1 MSRDIRSRDH
11 SADHYYRSAPQD
23 EAGQGRSF
31 QLLRGLFL
39 VTGAIATLALSFFYL
54 SPTPGEA
61 KEDAD
66 FPLLFR
72 SIDRRLKESYVDLGR
87 IDPQPLLRKAF
98 TAIEFSADDIY
109 IEDSDPGNPYI
120 PVHIGDKTS
129 VFTLKDNMS
138 RGESVEL
145 IEKVFSFLSNY
156 YSGEKSL
163 NDIRYSAANNYLSGI
178 DPHTLVFTPQR
189 YEEFAVQIQG
199 EIFGV
204 GMMVGTDDT
213 GKLQVKQVLKN
224 TPAQKAGFKRDDI
237 IAKINDEST
246 VNMTVQEAVQKIRGK
261 RNTEITLTVK
271 RKGGKDNK
279 EIETI
284 PISVKRDRVEIKS
297 VESKLLKDWNLEGK
311 GPWKGGVGYIHATNF
326 DRNTYKSLR
335 SNLNQLRKDNGGKPL
350 AGLILD
356 LRNNSGGLL
365 SQAISMTDAFLSR
378 GDVVAQAYK
387 DKEPVYRTAKAANT
401 EPPYPL
407 ILLADEAS
415 ASAAEIVIGA
425 LQKNNRAIV
434 IGTRTFGK
442 GSVQQLQRL
451 PNGSQLKIT
460 VSEYLLPGKISIQE
474 TGVVPDIL
482 AEPAVLNDDFKDLFP
497 NESIMTERDYE
508 SHLVS
513 KYKVEEKPAFS
524 LKYLAGETEEE
535 EEEEDATERERFI
548 TGDLRPEKDPLVQ
561 MALKVLESSN
571 KPFDPAAVLEK
582 KKKSFQNLSAV
593 FYDKIVEKL
602 SGFGIDWTPPPPGS
616 EAPATP
622 RLALK
627 IEHEFKK
634 EPSSDKEDLVP
645 MNILVVTATATNKG
659 KSAVYRLKGIS
670 QSDYPLMRE
679 KEFLFGKIEPG
690 KKVSR
695 QVKIRLPYFPRA
707 QSNVFSL
714 DLSTASQKIDSTNA
728 AVIEIKGSQKPA
740 FSYNATLSRADGNK
754 LVRLEENSSANLRL
768 RITNSGKGTAHKGIA
783 ILRNKSGKR
792 IFLEKGRVEFLE
804 LKAGKST
811 DIQFDFKTVA
821 QKDADKN
828 AADYEFELTIYDA
841 YSSGVLKQSLSI
853 SRSGEEGKDF
863 PNGREIAAPGIRLSL
878 LEQESRKPVL
888 VTREKVVELKATV
901 SSDSDEFSSWATNQ
915 SLTQRYT
922 PPDKIFFDRSRGKKS
937 LDFTTRVQL
946 REGLNLVSVYAKSPE
961 GIESYRSVVI
971 RKED

>member
-1 MSRDIRSRDH
+1 M
-11 SADHYYRSAPQD
+11 
-23 EAGQGRSF
+23 
-31 QLLRGLFL
+31 
-39 VTGAIATLALSFFYL
+39 T
-54 SPTPGEA
+54 
-61 KEDAD
+61 
-66 FPLLFR
+66 
-72 SIDRRLKESYVDLGR
+72 RR
-87 IDPQPLLRKAF
+87 
-98 TAIEFSADDIY
+98 
-109 IEDSDPGNPYI
+109 
-120 PVHIGDKTS
+120 
-129 VFTLKDNMS
+129 
-138 RGESVEL
+138 ESVEL
-145 IEKVFSFLSNY
+145 IEKVFYFLSNY
-156 YSGEKSL
+156 YIGEKPL

-189 YEEFAVQIQG
+189 YEQFAVQIQG

-237 IAKINDEST
+237 ISKINDEST

-284 PISVKRDRVEIKS
+284 AIPVKRDRVEIKS

-311 GPWKGGVGYIHATNF
+311 GPWKGGVGYVHATNF

-335 SNLNQLRKDNGGKPL
+335 SNLNQLRKDNGDKPL

-356 LRNNSGGLL
+356 LRGNSGGLL
-365 SQAISMTDAFLSR
+365 SQAISMTDTFLSS

-401 EPPYPL
+401 EPAYPL

-482 AEPAVLNDDFKDLFP
+482 AEPAVIKDDFKDLFP

-513 KYKVEEKPAFS
+513 KYKVEEKPGFS
-524 LKYLAGETEEE
+524 LKYLAGEAEEE
-535 EEEEDATERERFI
+535 EEGEEATESERFI
-548 TGDLRPEKDPLVQ
+548 TGDLRPERDPLVQ
-561 MALKVLESSN
+561 MALKILESAN
-571 KPFDPAAVLEK
+571 KPFDPGAVLEE

-593 FYDKIVEKL
+593 FYNKIVEKL
-602 SGFGIDWTPPPPGS
+602 DGFGIDWTPPPPDS
-616 EAPATP
+616 EAPGEP
-622 RLALK
+622 RLAVQ
-627 IEHEFKK
+627 IEHEFKS
-634 EPSSDKEDLVP
+634 EPSSDKEDPVP
-645 MNILVVTATATNKG
+645 VNTLVVKATVTNQG

-679 KEFLFGKIEPG
+679 REFLFGKIEPG
-690 KKVSR
+690 KKASR

-707 QSNVFSL
+707 QSNLFSL
-714 DLSTASQKIDSTNA
+714 DLSASSQKIDSAAT
-728 AVIEIKGSQKPA
+728 AVIEIKGRQRPA
-740 FSYNATLSRADGNK
+740 FSYKASLTATAGKK
-754 LVRLEENSSANLRL
+754 LVRLGEDTPANLRL
-768 RITNSGKGTAHKGIA
+768 RITYSGKGTAHKGIA
-783 ILRNKSGKR
+783 VLRNKSGKR
-792 IFLEKGRVEFLE
+792 IFLQKGRVEFLE

-811 DIQFDFKTVA
+811 DIQFDFKTVIDE
-821 QKDADKN
+821 DAKKN
-828 AADYEFELTIYDA
+828 ADDYEFELTIYDA
-841 YSSGVLKQSLSI
+841 YSSGVLKQSVSI
-853 SRSGEEGKDF
+853 SHPGEDGKDF
-863 PNGREIAAPGIRLSL
+863 PNGREFSAPGIRLSL

-888 VTREKVVELKATV
+888 VTSNPEVELKATV

-915 SLTQRYT
+915 SLSQRYKT
-922 PPDKIFFDRSRGKKS
+922 PDKIFFARSRGKKS
-937 LDFTTRVQL
+937 LNFPTRVQL

>member
-1 MSRDIRSRDH
+1 MSSDIQSRDH
-11 SADHYYRSAPQD
+11 SADHYYRSAPQNK
-23 EAGQGRSF
+23 AAQRRAF
-31 QLLRGLFL
+31 QLLRGLSL

-54 SPTPGEA
+54 SPTQGEA
-61 KEDAD
+61 KEEAD
-66 FPLLFR
+66 FPQLFR
-72 SIDRRLKESYVDLGR
+72 SIESRLKKSYIDLGR

-156 YSGEKSL
+156 YSGEKPL

-204 GMMVGTDDT
+204 GMLVGTDDT

-224 TPAQKAGFKRDDI
+224 TPAQKAGFKRNDI
-237 IAKINDEST
+237 ISKINDEST

-284 PISVKRDRVEIKS
+284 PIPVKRDRVEIKS

-311 GPWKGGVGYIHATNF
+311 GPWKGGVGYVHATNF

-335 SNLNQLRKDNGGKPL
+335 SNLNQLREDNGGKPL

-365 SQAISMTDAFLSR
+365 SQAISMADAFLSQ

-387 DKEPVYRTAKAANT
+387 GKEPVYRTAKPSGT
-401 EPPYPL
+401 ERPYPL

-482 AEPAVLNDDFKDLFP
+482 AEPAILNDDFKDLFP

-513 KYKVEEKPAFS
+513 KYKVEEEPGFS
-524 LKYLAGETEEE
+524 LKYLAGEPE

-561 MALKVLESSN
+561 MALKILESAN
-571 KPFDPAAVLEK
+571 KPFDPAVVLKE

-602 SGFGIDWTPPPPGS
+602 SGLGIDWAPPPPGS

-622 RLALK
+622 RLALE
-627 IEHEFKK
+627 IEHEFKS
-634 EPSSDKEDLVP
+634 EPSSDKEDPVP
-645 MNILVVTATATNKG
+645 MNMLVVTATVTNQG

-679 KEFLFGKIEPG
+679 KEFLFGKVEPG

-707 QSNVFSL
+707 QSNLFSL
-714 DLSTASQKIDSTNA
+714 DLSTASQKIDSTA
-728 AVIEIKGSQKPA
+728 AAIIEIKGRQRPA
-740 FSYNATLSRADGNK
+740 FSYNATLANAAGKK
-754 LVRLEENSSANLRL
+754 LVRLEENASANLRL

-783 ILRNKSGKR
+783 VLRNKSGKR
-792 IFLEKGRVEFLE
+792 VFLEKGRVEFLE

-811 DIQFDFKTVA
+811 DIQFDFKTVV
-821 QKDADKN
+821 DEDTGKN
-828 AADYEFELTIYDA
+828 AADYQFELTIYDA

-853 SRSGEEGKDF
+853 SPSGEEGKDF
-863 PNGREIAAPGIRLSL
+863 PNGRELSAPGIRLSL
-878 LEQESRKPVL
+878 FERKSRKKVL
-888 VTREKVVELKATV
+888 VTREKEVELKATV

-922 PPDKIFFDRSRGKKS
+922 PPDKIFYDRSRGKNS
-937 LDFTTRVQL
+937 LAFTTRVQL